1 MGMEGSGG
9 MSPADVV
16 ALQGRNNDGMFSGN
30 GTWIWVFFLFFLLAW
45 GGNGFGFGG
54 GNGLTQAELQ
64 AGLYNQTTDAM
75 LRDLS
80 NGQCILRQEV
90 AQNRYDNALQSTEQQ
105 NDIF

>member
-45 GGNGFGFGG
+45 GW
-54 GNGLTQAELQ
+54 QW
-64 AGLYNQTTDAM
+64 
-75 LRDLS
+75 LR
-80 NGQCILRQEV
+80 LRRWQWL
-90 AQNRYDNALQSTEQQ
+90 DSG
-105 NDIF
+105 

>member
-9 MSPADVV
+9 ISPADVV

-80 NGQCILRQEV
+80 NGQ
-90 AQNRYDNALQSTEQQ
+90 
-105 NDIF
+105 